1 MTRRNTAK
9 WNSNRPLTL
18 AKAPIAHPVGQRIRQ
33 QSVDGERL
41 CQLQSAHPSPAIGPC
56 QIGRTGMTR
65 IRLSGRKTRSQSG
78 YSAKS
83 CDANSGNYNLKKVRN
98 SSRANCYWRFK

>member
-18 AKAPIAHPVGQRIRQ
+18 AKAPIAQPVGQRIRQ

-41 CQLQSAHPSPAIGPC
+41 CQLEIPSNPPTLRQPSVPAKAVVP
-56 QIGRTGMTR
+56 
-65 IRLSGRKTRSQSG
+65 
-78 YSAKS
+78 
-83 CDANSGNYNLKKVRN
+83 V
-98 SSRANCYWRFK
+98 